1 MKRLKHEMEPR
12 PTHRWSAVRRSALL
26 TCAAGALLG
35 AAAHGMAQV
44 REDAAGASASTQS
57 RPEQRPD
64 QPGENAAQGQV
75 ADPATGA
82 APLGEAGQAAQ
93 AAPVDTASQVY
104 GPPSDEVVIEYP
116 TGVPEELAL
125 GVAYAL
131 NDYPAI
137 RASRLEEDA
146 AYQEVRAARGQRFP
160 TVTVDGQGL
169 TGGNDIV
176 ANQNLALNLIVQQPL
191 WSGGRI
197 GAAIDRAQ
205 AAQAVTEA
213 STLETGESIAIQ
225 VVNAYY
231 EAQSGRRRMVAL
243 DEGNTLLIDL
253 VNSIQRRVDQEVSPV
268 ADLTLVQS
276 RQADIQRQYQV
287 AQATY
292 YSARETY
299 RQLTGLFQEELD
311 EIPPYPGEA
320 AHPQFTDA
328 VQEAAQCN
336 PLLKRLAAEVDLAD
350 AAVEVAKKE
359 LYPQVSA
366 QFSQNEITGTRFGLV
381 VRSQLSNGLSQFR
394 LIDASQ
400 ARRLQAST
408 NIQTAARETR
418 VRLTNDILLNYS
430 TREQI
435 PIVRKAV
442 EASSEL
448 TESYRRQFVAGRR
461 SWLDVVNAV
470 REEISADL
478 NLADAEVSA
487 MATGARILIY
497 TCRWTPTIGS

>member
-1 MKRLKHEMEPR
+1 MIFTTVEMER
-12 PTHRWSAVRRSALL
+12 QMSGKVRAARSAALL
-26 TCAAGALLG
+26 ACAAAALLAG
-35 AAAHGMAQV
+35 AAHGST
-44 REDAAGASASTQS
+44 AALQEPPSDSEAAPPVLEPGAASSPGASDQAE
-57 RPEQRPD
+57 PEVS
-64 QPGENAAQGQV
+64 AQ
-75 ADPATGA
+75 APATTEGA
-82 APLGEAGQAAQ
+82 VAGLDEAA
-93 AAPVDTASQVY
+93 DFY
-104 GPPSDEVVIEYP
+104 GPPADEQVYIEFP
-116 TGVPEELAL
+116 DGVPNELAK

-137 RASRLEEDA
+137 RAARLEEEA
-146 AYQEVRAARGQRFP
+146 ASDEVRAAEGQRYP

-169 TGGNDIV
+169 TGGSPVV

-197 GAAIDRAQ
+197 GAAIDRAEAARAVTQ
-205 AAQAVTEA
+205 AA
-213 STLETGESIAIQ
+213 TLETGENIAIQ

-231 EAQSGRRRMVAL
+231 EALAALRRMAAL
-243 DEGNTLLIDL
+243 DEGNTQLIDL
-253 VNSIQRRVDQEVSPV
+253 VGSIERRVEQDVSPV

-292 YSARETY
+292 YSSRETY
-299 RQLTGLFQEELD
+299 RQLTGLFQAELA
-311 EIPPYPGEA
+311 EIPLYPGEA

-328 VQEAAQCN
+328 VEEAAQCN
-336 PLLKRLAAEVDLAD
+336 PLLKRLAAEAALAE
-350 AAVEVAKKE
+350 ANVKVARKE
-359 LYPQVSA
+359 LFPQVSA
-366 QFSQNEITGTRFGLV
+366 QFSQNEITGTRFGVV
-381 VRSQLSNGLSQFR
+381 VRSQLNNGLSQFR

-400 ARRLQAST
+400 ARQLQAST

-442 EASSEL
+442 QAASDL
-448 TESYRRQFVAGRR
+448 TVSYRRQFVAGRR

-470 REEISADL
+470 REEISAEL

-487 MATGARILIY
+487 MASGARILIY
-497 TCRWTPTIGS
+497 TCRWTPSIGS

>member
-1 MKRLKHEMEPR
+1 MTPTKVEMELQSTTR
-12 PTHRWSAVRRSALL
+12 RAVLRRSAML
-26 TCAAGALLG
+26 TCAAAALLS
-35 AAAHGMAQV
+35 AAAHGSTAYSQ
-44 REDAAGASASTQS
+44 DALTE
-57 RPEQRPD
+57 P
-64 QPGENAAQGQV
+64 
-75 ADPATGA
+75 ADPPS
-82 APLGEAGQAAQ
+82 APQQDPADA
-93 AAPVDTASQVY
+93 AAPVPDGTLPPTEPAPAAESGEPVAAAEPEADVY
-104 GPPSDEVVIEYP
+104 GPPSETVVIEYP
-116 TGVPEELAL
+116 TGVPDELAK
-125 GVAYAL
+125 GVAFAL

-137 RASRLEEDA
+137 RAARLEEDA
-146 AYQEVRAARGQRFP
+146 ATQEVRAAQGQRLP

-169 TGGNDIV
+169 TGGSPVV
-176 ANQNLALNLIVQQPL
+176 ANQNLALNLVVQQPL

-197 GAAIDRAQ
+197 GAAIDRAR
-205 AAQAVTEA
+205 AARTVSEA
-213 STLETGESIAIQ
+213 ATLETGEGIAIQ

-231 EAQSGRRRMVAL
+231 EALSGLRRMQAL

-268 ADLTLVQS
+268 ADLTLVQA

-299 RQLTGLFQEELD
+299 RQLTGLFQAELA
-311 EIPPYPGEA
+311 EVPPYPGED
-320 AHPQFTDA
+320 AHPQFADA
-328 VQEAAQCN
+328 VEEAAQCN
-336 PLLKRLAAEVDLAD
+336 PLLRRLAAEAELAN
-350 AAVEVAKKE
+350 ANVEVAKKE

-366 QFSQNEITGTRFGLV
+366 QFSRNEITGTRFGVV

-394 LIDASQ
+394 QIDA
-400 ARRLQAST
+400 ARARGLQAST

-442 EASSEL
+442 QAASEL
-448 TESYRRQFVAGRR
+448 TVSYRRQFVTGRR

-487 MATGARILIY
+487 MASGARILIY